1 MKKQHIELLVNLNN
15 ELIEKCK
22 VISTIYDKY
31 SSKFMEEYYAQNG
44 NGNDELI
51 RKLTN
56 AMHVNVFDYNEV
68 FLMSSE
74 DCDATMEMNY
84 EYVILKGIEYDNV
97 YGDNIYYDAI
107 PLHIIGNFDNVDYL
121 ENEIKKSVHFKM
133 QNVITEYENKIIED
147 KKIKEAYLK
156 EEQEEEYQELLRLAK
171 KYGKTLTT
179 VRMVNRNNT
188 LK

>member
-1 MKKQHIELLVNLNN
+1 
-15 ELIEKCK
+15 
-22 VISTIYDKY
+22 
-31 SSKFMEEYYAQNG
+31 
-44 NGNDELI
+44 
-51 RKLTN
+51 
-56 AMHVNVFDYNEV
+56 
-68 FLMSSE
+68 
-74 DCDATMEMNY
+74 
-84 EYVILKGIEYDNV
+84 
-97 YGDNIYYDAI
+97 
-107 PLHIIGNFDNVDYL
+107 
-121 ENEIKKSVHFKM
+121 M

>member
-1 MKKQHIELLVNLNN
+1 MKKQDIELLVKLNN

-56 AMHVNVFDYNEV
+56 AIHVNVFDYYEV
-68 FLMSSE
+68 FLMPSE
-74 DCDATMEMNY
+74 DYDATMELDN
-84 EYVILKGIEYDNV
+84 EHVILKAIQYNNTYADEIQYDYIPIYIIE
-97 YGDNIYYDAI
+97 
-107 PLHIIGNFDNVDYL
+107 NFDNVHYI
-121 ENEIKKSVHFKM
+121 ESEIKKSVYFKM
-133 QNVITEYENKIIED
+133 QNVITEYENKLIED